1 MEQKKLQVNHWVV
14 DIRSG
19 ELFVASHKHD
29 QPSSTMT
36 PRGRLEPKGTALLI
50 VLAESAGQ
58 LVDKESLIDKLWP
71 GQVVTDD
78 ALTRVVSRVRRSLDD
93 DPKSP
98 EIIET
103 IPKRGY
109 RLIASEIKWLR
120 DSSQGENPELPITGQ
135 RPDDDNAQVITSP
148 TFNKATNQT
157 LTGKRRW
164 PLVAIVIVLAL
175 VCGVMVI
182 RGSGYEVSDNLSSD
196 SQAQVLVSQAD
207 DYYAKM
213 RRQDNEMA
221 IALYQEVIAMHP
233 DAGTGQAGLAN
244 ALVQQ
249 VLRWPNPVSEP
260 TVPLATQDLS
270 HALASGR
277 TTTPD
282 AKRKLERA
290 LALAQQAVAKA
301 PDDAR
306 AHKALGFVYA
316 ARQQFP
322 QALESYRKAI
332 DHDSNAWDALI
343 NTGDVLEISG
353 RLPEAMEYYE
363 RAFEAMGNVYNE
375 QSARVHPWYA
385 DMAALIGDK
394 YIELNRSQEAEVW
407 YRRTLRIA
415 PFNSGATK
423 GLATILYESGEVQQ
437 AQQMCLRYKQ
447 RIGTNPCLQKDG

>member
-1 MEQKKLQVNHWVV
+1 MEQKTLQVNHWVV
-14 DIRSG
+14 DISSG
-19 ELFVASHKHD
+19 ELFAASREHGNSS
-29 QPSSTMT
+29 PSTT
-36 PRGRLEPKGTALLI
+36 PVGRLEPKGTALLT

-58 LVDKESLIDKLWP
+58 LVDKESLINKLWP

-78 ALTRVVSRVRRSLDD
+78 ALTRVVSRLRKLLED
-93 DPKSP
+93 DPKAP

-109 RLIASEIKWLR
+109 RLIASEVKWIHDTSPGENLELSSPR
-120 DSSQGENPELPITGQ
+120 QPMDDSSPVVTS
-135 RPDDDNAQVITSP
+135 SP
-148 TFNKATNQT
+148 TANSNVSQT
-157 LTGKRRW
+157 QHRRGRW
-164 PLVAIVIVLAL
+164 RLGVAIVLIVLM
-175 VCGVMVI
+175 VFGIMVI
-182 RGSGYEVSDNLSSD
+182 SGGETGGSRNPESGSDA
-196 SQAQVLVSQAD
+196 QALVSQAD

-260 TVPLATQDLS
+260 AVPLATQDLR

-277 TTTPD
+277 TTAPD
-282 AKRKLERA
+282 ARRKLQRA
-290 LALAQQAVAKA
+290 LALAKQAVAKA

-316 ARQQFP
+316 AQQQFSL
-322 QALESYRKAI
+322 ALASYRDAI
-332 DHDSNAWDALI
+332 ALDNNAWDALI

-353 RLPEAMEYYE
+353 RLPEAMAYYE
-363 RAFEAMGNVYNE
+363 RAFEAMGRVYNE
-375 QSARVHPWYA
+375 QSARIHPWYA

-394 YIELNRSQEAEVW
+394 YRQLDRSDDAEVW

-415 PFNSGATK
+415 PFNYAATR
-423 GLATILYESGEVQQ
+423 GLATILENSGDTQQ
-437 AQQMCLRYKQ
+437 ARQMCQTYKQ
-447 RIGTNPCLQKDG
+447 RIGGDPCQT

>member
-1 MEQKKLQVNHWVV
+1 MEQKTLQVNHWVV

-19 ELFVASHKHD
+19 ELFAASPAHD
-29 QPSSTMT
+29 ISSSCITSH
-36 PRGRLEPKGTALLI
+36 GRLEPKGTALLI

-58 LVDKESLIDKLWP
+58 LVDKESLINKLWP

-78 ALTRVVSRVRRSLDD
+78 ALTRVVSRLRKSLED
-93 DPKSP
+93 DPKAP

-109 RLIASEIKWLR
+109 RLIASEVKGIR
-120 DSSQGENPELPITGQ
+120 DASQDETPEMSGIQ
-135 RPDDDNAQVITSP
+135 QQPDDSP
-148 TFNKATNQT
+148 HGVTTPSSANSNVNQT
-157 LTGKRRW
+157 QSRRGRW
-164 PLVAIVIVLAL
+164 RLGGVIVLFLGL
-175 VCGVMVI
+175 VYGAMI
-182 RGSGYEVSDNLSSD
+182 ISGNETGESRNPASGSGA
-196 SQAQVLVSQAD
+196 QALVSQAD

-260 TVPLATQDLS
+260 AVPLATQDLQ

-282 AKRKLERA
+282 ARRKLERA

-316 ARQQFP
+316 AQQQFSL
-322 QALESYRKAI
+322 ALESYNDAI
-332 DHDSNAWDALI
+332 DLDNNAWDALI
-343 NTGDVLEISG
+343 NTGDILEISG
-353 RLPEAMEYYE
+353 RLPEAMAYYE
-363 RAFEAMGNVYNE
+363 RAFEAMGRVYNE
-375 QSARVHPWYA
+375 QSARIHPWYA

-394 YIELNRSQEAEVW
+394 YRQLDRSDDAEVW

-415 PFNSGATK
+415 PFNYAATR
-423 GLATILYESGEVQQ
+423 GLATILKNSGDTQQ
-437 AQQMCLRYKQ
+437 ARQMCQTYKQ
-447 RIGTNPCLQKDG
+447 RIGEDPCQP